1 MPPTQF
7 LLPYLKNNHRNVKMQ
22 KHEVGKAWQTDLVVP
37 IDGEALLKIMNKLK
51 LTPSPT
57 LNLGMQFS
65 RGCSSV
71 IIAGKFLGK
80 VNEVMRKVDNIT
92 EDMEFIPSVVF
103 ILLEEENQN
112 IVIDE
117 RKVNR
122 KYESTSKLLT
132 CNE

>member
-1 MPPTQF
+1 M
-7 LLPYLKNNHRNVKMQ
+7 Y
-22 KHEVGKAWQTDLVVP
+22 P
-37 IDGEALLKIMNKLK
+37 ILFE
-51 LTPSPT
+51 
-57 LNLGMQFS
+57 
-65 RGCSSV
+65 
-71 IIAGKFLGK
+71 K

-132 CNE
+132 CYG